1 MNVCISVRNVLYTFD
16 IEPRTDTKTFRKPK
30 VTQLK
35 THYAKCLYR
44 QSLVNIR
51 TAKSCSEK
59 FIEFRKILILGRESG

>member
-44 QSLVNIR
+44 
-51 TAKSCSEK
+51 
-59 FIEFRKILILGRESG
+59 